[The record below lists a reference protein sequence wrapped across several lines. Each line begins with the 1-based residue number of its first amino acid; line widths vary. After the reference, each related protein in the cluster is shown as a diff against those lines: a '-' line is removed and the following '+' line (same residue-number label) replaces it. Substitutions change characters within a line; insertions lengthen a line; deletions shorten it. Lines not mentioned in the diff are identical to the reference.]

1 MATVHMQ
8 YRNDGFATV
17 SNIGGVIEVSAPT
30 WRAKR
35 WAIRQLKMTAATFGI
50 TLKKRNGAWY
60 ADYQELRK
68 IEYRFFESLKKSWV
82 SPTNSD
88 LGCVT
93 KRTIL
98 DKGF

>member
-8 YRNDGFATV
+8 YRNDGFAIV
-17 SNIGGVIEVSAPT
+17 SNISGVIQINAPT

-35 WAIRQLKMTAATFGI
+35 WAIKQVKRKAATFGI

-60 ADYQELRK
+60 ADSQKLREKEYQ
-68 IEYRFFESLKKSWV
+68 FFEALKKCWV

-88 LGCVT
+88 LRCVN

-98 DKGF
+98 DKSF